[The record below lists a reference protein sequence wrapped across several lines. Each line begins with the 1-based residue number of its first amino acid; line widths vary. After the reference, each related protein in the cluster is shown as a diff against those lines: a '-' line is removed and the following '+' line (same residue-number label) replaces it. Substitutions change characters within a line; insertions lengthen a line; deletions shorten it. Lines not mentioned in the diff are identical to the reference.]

1 MSDRPFKV
9 AVAGLGFGAG
19 VHVPAFR
26 AVPGVEV
33 VAIAGRDRA
42 RAEEAAARLD
52 IPCACAGLD
61 ELLDR
66 ELDAVSLALPPAANE
81 SALVSAFG
89 VSGLAVFSEKPLGAS
104 AERVQALAARSAGR
118 TIAVDFEFTE
128 LATFR
133 ELKRCIDE
141 RSLGRIVSVE
151 VEWLTHSWAQR
162 SRSFSWKTDAE
173 QGGGA
178 LALLGSHVL
187 YLAEWMFGPIERVAT
202 AVLESEATGRFTPPG
217 RRAAPDTV
225 TFSLMLHGD
234 VPLRAL
240 VSNASPAG
248 PLHRWTVVGEGGKA
262 VLENRS
268 TDYVAGFR
276 LTQHDEAG
284 NLLRAI
290 TEPAKAADGRIAAVA
305 ALAARFV
312 AAARAGEAC
321 RPGLDAGVRV
331 QDLMA
336 AVVDCAALER
346 AVR

>member
-1 MSDRPFKV
+1 M
-9 AVAGLGFGAG
+9 AGLGFGAE

-42 RAEEAAARLD
+42 RAEEAAARLG

-66 ELDAVSLALPPAANE
+66 ELDAVSLALPPAVNE
-81 SALVSAFG
+81 SALARAFG
-89 VSGLAVFSEKPLGAS
+89 VRGLAVFSEKPLGAS
-104 AERVQALAARSAGR
+104 AKGVRGLAAGAAGR
-118 TIAVDFEFTE
+118 TIAVDFEFAE

-141 RSLGRIVSVE
+141 RALGRIVSIE

-162 SRSFSWKTDAE
+162 ARSWSWKTDAE

-187 YLAEWMFGPIERVAT
+187 YLAEWMFGPIERVAA
-202 AVLESEATGRFTPPG
+202 AVLDAEATTSFTPPG
-217 RRAAPDTV
+217 RRAASDTA
-225 TFSLMLHGD
+225 TFSLVLPGG
-234 VPLRAL
+234 VLLRAL
-240 VSNASPAG
+240 LSNASPAG
-248 PLHRWTVVGEGGKA
+248 PLHRWTVVGEAGKA

-268 TDYVAGFR
+268 TDYAAGFR
-276 LTQHDEAG
+276 LTRHDEAG
-284 NLLRAI
+284 RLVRAAA
-290 TEPAKAADGRIAAVA
+290 EPARAVDGRITAVG

-336 AVVDCAALER
+336 AVVDCAATER